1 MRKVRNKKVIDK
13 ISYKSFRANRTRNVI
28 AIIAIA
34 LTAMLF
40 TTLFTVGIGT
50 AENFQRQTM
59 RQAGGDSHGVFKNIT
74 EEQYEK
80 LSRHPLVKESADN
93 RLVANTVENPE
104 FLKRHMEI
112 WYYPKNFYGHHFIEI
127 IDGKAPEKAEEV
139 LVDETSLKL
148 LGMKVK
154 AGQQI
159 TLLLKIR
166 EGQAPVERTFRI
178 SGVIRS
184 DPALDVGFTI
194 VSKAYLAEH
203 QEELQYTYDQ
213 DTSPVGAIRM
223 EIVFQNSQ
231 GIQKKLDK
239 VARESGYSTKEGEK
253 NYIASNAN
261 WAYISEST
269 SGDPMTVAAIAGV
282 GFLIVLTGY
291 LIIYNIFQI
300 SVMKDIRFYG
310 LLKTIGTTG
319 KQIKK
324 IIRRQA
330 LLLSAIGIPC
340 GLFVGFFVGKAI
352 VPMLLSHTIAG
363 NSDSAVSMNPWIFV
377 GATVFA
383 LVTVFISA
391 GKPAKLAAK
400 VSPVEAVR
408 YTEGKRQAKKQK
420 KTTDGGKISRMALS
434 NLGRNKGKTVIV
446 IVSLSLAIVLLNSI
460 FTFTNAFDMDKYLA
474 NFVSSDFVIANAK
487 YFNSEY
493 SARKEELQESNLTE
507 SFIEACEEQE
517 GFEKGGRIYAA
528 TDQVGVKISDY
539 KIPKN
544 MPVNENGELCWM
556 WNGEKIPVTKLNEE
570 NYQTMYYG
578 VDDFLFEKMEVY
590 EGEKDLDVIK
600 EKLATGNYLLYAVST
615 DDNGMVRKEDMVHH
629 AGDKVTLS
637 FPNGEERE
645 VEIISVIKENYYGL
659 STRYSVIFP
668 YYTTA
673 EVFRKDLSE
682 DYLMSYSFDVRD
694 DREEAIQQFV
704 KNYSE
709 KTEPTMNYESK
720 LKWSNEFESL
730 KGMFT
735 IIGCFLTFVVAVI
748 GILNFINA
756 ILTSIVTRL
765 RELAMLESIGM
776 TKRQIIKMLTLEGIY
791 YAGFTMISS
800 VLIGMLMSVT
810 ILRVLTSQIWFMK
823 YQFVIWPM
831 LVTFPFLLVLG
842 WLVPKAAY
850 HFQGKKSMIEQLKNA
865 D

>member
-1 MRKVRNKKVIDK
+1 MRKVNNKKVIEK

-34 LTAMLF
+34 LMAMLF

-80 LSRHPLVKESADN
+80 LSSHPLVKESADN

-104 FLKRHMEI
+104 FLKRHMEV
-112 WYYPKNFYGHHFIEI
+112 WYYPENFYGHNFVEI
-127 IDGKAPEKAEEV
+127 IDGKAPEKADEV

-148 LGMKVK
+148 LGMKAK
-154 AGQQI
+154 AGQEI
-159 TLLLKIR
+159 TLLLEIR
-166 EGQAPVERTFRI
+166 EGQEPVERTFQI
-178 SGVIRS
+178 SGVIKS
-184 DPALDVGFTI
+184 DPALDVGFTV
-194 VSKAYLAEH
+194 VSKAYLTEH

-213 DTSPVGAIRM
+213 DGSAVGAIRM
-223 EIVFQNSQ
+223 EVVFENSS
-231 GIQKKLDK
+231 GIQKKLDQM
-239 VARESGYSTKEGEK
+239 AEESGYSAEEGAE
-253 NYIASNAN
+253 NFVQSNAN

-330 LLLSAIGIPC
+330 LLLSVIGIPF
-340 GLFVGFFVGKAI
+340 GLLVGFFVGKAI
-352 VPMLLSHTIAG
+352 VPMILSHTTMG
-363 NSDSAVSMNPWIFV
+363 NSDPAVSMNPWIFV
-377 GATVFA
+377 GAAVFA

-408 YTEGKRQAKKQK
+408 YTEGGKQTKKQK
-420 KTTDGGKISRMALS
+420 KTTDGGRISRMALS

-460 FTFTNAFDMDKYLA
+460 FTFTNAFDIDKYLS

-493 SARKEELQESNLTE
+493 YARKEDIQESNLTE
-507 SFIEACEEQE
+507 SFIEACEGQE

-528 TDQVGVKISDY
+528 ADQIGVKISDY
-539 KIPKN
+539 KVPEH
-544 MPVNENGELCWM
+544 MPVNEKGELCWM
-556 WNGEKIPVTKLNEE
+556 WNGEKVPATKLNEE
-570 NYQTMYYG
+570 NYRVMYYG
-578 VDDFLFEKMEVY
+578 LDDFLFEKMEIY
-590 EGEKDLDVIK
+590 EGEKDLDVIRD
-600 EKLATGNYLLYAVST
+600 KLATGNYLLYAVST
-615 DDNGMVRKEDMVHH
+615 DDNGQVQKEDMVHQ
-629 AGDKVTLS
+629 AGDKVILT

-645 VEIISVIKENYYGL
+645 MEILSVIKENYYGL
-659 STRYSVIFP
+659 STRYSEIFP
-668 YYTTA
+668 YYTTS
-673 EVFRKDLSE
+673 EVFLKDLPA

-694 DREEAIQQFV
+694 DREEAIQEFV

-709 KTEPTMNYESK
+709 KAEPTMNYESK
-720 LKWSNEFESL
+720 LKWLNEFESL

-735 IIGCFLTFVVAVI
+735 IIGSLLTFVVAVI

-776 TKRQIIKMLTLEGIY
+776 TKKQIVKMLTLEGLY
-791 YAGFTMISS
+791 YAGFTMGFSA
-800 VLIGMLMSVT
+800 LIGMLMSVT
-810 ILRVLTSQIWFMK
+810 VLRVLTSQIWFMK

-831 LVTFPFLLVLG
+831 LLTFPLLLVLG

-850 HFQGKKSMIEQLKNA
+850 RFQGKKSMIEQLKNA